1 MFFFSIRNDRQPVE
15 DVDISETSDDQC
27 DGSVEGGD
35 KVVVTNSQEA
45 DQPDFVYRAEITMII
60 PNFAYFYN

>member
-1 MFFFSIRNDRQPVE
+1 ME

-45 DQPDFVYRAEITMII
+45 DQPNFVDWAEIKIRIQKITRIFVY
-60 PNFAYFYN
+60 F